1 MAGSW
6 FSGRVAARLLGN
18 LTDPHP
24 SSSGRKAAGLPI
36 CTSLE

>member
-1 MAGSW
+1 MGRIVVFGAGW
-6 FSGRVAARLLGN
+6 LGN